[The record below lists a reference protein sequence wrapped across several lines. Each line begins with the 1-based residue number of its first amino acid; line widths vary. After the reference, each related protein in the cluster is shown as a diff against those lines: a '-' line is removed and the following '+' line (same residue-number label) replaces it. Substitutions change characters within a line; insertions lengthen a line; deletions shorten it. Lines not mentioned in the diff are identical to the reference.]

1 MVEPK
6 QPEDRV
12 WVAFVEKMAIIRVE
26 GRGSFKVGTALKQ
39 FGQSAAEQGCVAA
52 VLDMTSCVGMDS
64 TFMGVLAGM
73 ATRLKERNHADMVM
87 LNLTP
92 RTRGLVAT
100 LGLDR
105 IVRAYQAG
113 ETPDAYKKALTISAD
128 LSALRA
134 AAGNQLD
141 TAQTMLEAHESLVNL
156 SADNL
161 PRFKDVLTF
170 LREDVQKKSA
180 QGAES

>member
-73 ATRLKERNHADMVM
+73 ATRLKDSAGDSERASAKSS
-87 LNLTP
+87 
-92 RTRGLVAT
+92 TRRRFRLPGL
-100 LGLDR
+100 R
-105 IVRAYQAG
+105 S
-113 ETPDAYKKALTISAD
+113 P
-128 LSALRA
+128 A
-134 AAGNQLD
+134 AA
-141 TAQTMLEAHESLVNL
+141 
-156 SADNL
+156 
-161 PRFKDVLTF
+161 
-170 LREDVQKKSA
+170 
-180 QGAES
+180 